1 MNIVASINQLSL
13 ARVTMEDED
22 SAQTLWRLDAHK
34 LRDRVLRWESFFYNL
49 GKQRCLDSTLWSL
62 PSVRTIMSCQSH
74 HYPVTNEGSKEQFWR
89 YPGTNIS
96 IVPGRLPLTLIL
108 LTDVLARSIEKLRPD
123 ATTPSHTPRT
133 HRPHVGEGGAH
144 RARVEVGHAVA
155 FFILSFQAY
164 LEHVR
169 LMDD

>member
-1 MNIVASINQLSL
+1 M
-13 ARVTMEDED
+13 
-22 SAQTLWRLDAHK
+22 
-34 LRDRVLRWESFFYNL
+34 LRWESFVDNL

-62 PSVRTIMSCQSH
+62 PSARTIVSCYSH

-96 IVPGRLPLTLIL
+96 IVPGRLPLNLIL

-133 HRPHVGEGGAH
+133 SRLHVGEGGAH
-144 RARVEVGHAVA
+144 RARVEVGLAVA
-155 FFILSFQAY
+155 VLNCLFKLILNMCVEWTANQPYSSVYAITFTA
-164 LEHVR
+164 
-169 LMDD
+169 